1 MTHETCSDGLDRT
14 RRMTRRGRTPRSHR
28 MTRWGRTS
36 RRGRT
41 PRARRAHRRG
51 RTPSARWL
59 LAGLLLG
66 VLVLPGCA
74 WLAPGADPV
83 SPCAC
88 AWRDLDKRTR
98 A

>member
-1 MTHETCSDGLDRT
+1 MTHETCSDGLDRSH
-14 RRMTRRGRTPRSHR
+14 RMTRRGRTPR
-28 MTRWGRTS
+28 
-36 RRGRT
+36 
-41 PRARRAHRRG
+41 
-51 RTPSARWL
+51 ARWL

-74 WLAPGADPV
+74 WLAPGEDPV

-88 AWRDLDKRTR
+88 DWRDLDKRTR